1 MYLSFPLSSLFPIS
15 NLLARLDSKT
25 LTRNRNRIFT
35 SSYPLLWDFRYSWI
49 RHSGVKLY
57 ILHECRCPC
66 SRMTISHHECLPPRD
81 IDSRQDRDH
90 KYAAEMLLYQQVTR
104 GHNIVADG
112 WAGASNPHPHPNP
125 PPPLKHTPNKSKTLV
140 FPLFKWRRL
149 YEFISKHLHV

>member
-1 MYLSFPLSSLFPIS
+1 MYLSFPHSPLFRIS

-35 SSYPLLWDFRYSWI
+35 SSYPLLADFRYSWI

-125 PPPLKHTPNKSKTLV
+125 PPTLKHTQKVSV
-140 FPLFKWRRL
+140 FPLFN
-149 YEFISKHLHV
+149 SMTMMD